1 MVYSIKSPMHELKSY
16 TNVLALREGF
26 LSASRRAGRSVV
38 ELLIVLRASSRS
50 PTDLFTIS
58 TVKKSEVSFKIEL
71 MSFTEFEMI
80 ICTSS

>member
-1 MVYSIKSPMHELKSY
+1 MYSIKSPMHELKSY
-16 TNVLALREGF
+16 TKAVAFREGF
-26 LSASRRAGRSVV
+26 LSASSRAGRSVV

-50 PTDLFTIS
+50 PADLFTIP
-58 TVKKSEVSFKIEL
+58 TVKNSEVSFKIEL